1 MYKLEDYK
9 VIADEMI
16 QNDRERD
23 DKFLRIDAMHN
34 VEWSL
39 PGQWQNTDWIR
50 QYPSTKPADALDTA
64 IRALSTKEPQLAVMP
79 ILPNQETKDQ
89 FDVIERGLMWAWRQM
104 GRRAQFNPTRAI
116 VTSAIKYDE
125 ITAQLVHI
133 PTHNESLTSINSKNA
148 RQKRQFGDFALIVHN
163 PRNVHVQYSDD
174 GFERV
179 VLCKRQAVHK
189 IVDFWGENA
198 NDLLKSLGCEGGYK
212 LTDVVDVY
220 DYWDGEV
227 RCVWLER
234 GANIVLMPPMEH
246 KLGFIPWTCRVGGTN
261 LEDLTVNQ
269 RRPMLNSI
277 ISGDLWQT
285 SNLFRSLMLSL
296 TMARAAEPTIKSTTP
311 TGEGV
316 EIDATEPMGQIKV
329 RAGEDATKLPPSE
342 IGQSIQGMYQ
352 MLGGEMEQAAGI
364 NLLQMNSAPSGMAF
378 ATYNAMIQSAM
389 GSINPH
395 KQTAEQS
402 IADVFGLMVAWL
414 KHSNQP
420 LISYD
425 DRKSNMNDGVPSYG
439 TQEIITADMLPDL
452 EDFCATVKLTE
463 YVPTDEL
470 GRINGMT
477 MLVQNLTYP
486 TARALESLDVSDPKT
501 AMEEWGEEQK
511 TKASVMEEVKD
522 LQFESDLIRQRK
534 SFAMQM
540 EQQQVQ
546 MQMQQQVAADQQ
558 AQQMQAQQAQQA
570 PPQMSGGF
578 PGADQMSSMP
588 PGAMGDMNGM
598 NVGMNGAPMPPSPDM
613 QAPFDQTNGMGFAG
627 NFGGSSPLSAAP
639 DMTGVGL
646 PALEGRDNRGLR
658 LPPPAG
664 RKPVQ

>member
-1 MYKLEDYK
+1 MYKIGDY
-9 VIADEMI
+9 VAIADEMI

-23 DKFLRIDAMHN
+23 NKFLRIDAMHN
-34 VEWSL
+34 VEWEQ
-39 PGQWQNTDWIR
+39 PRQWMNVDWIR
-50 QYPSTKPADALDTA
+50 AYPSTKPADALDTA
-64 IRALSTKEPQLAVMP
+64 IRALSTKEPQLSVMP
-79 ILPNQETKDQ
+79 LMPNIETRDS
-89 FDVIERGLMWAWRQM
+89 FDRIERGLMWAWKQI

-133 PTHNESLTSINSKNA
+133 PTHNKSLSAIGSRAKQVRN
-148 RQKRQFGDFALIVHN
+148 FGNFALIVHN
-163 PRNVHVQYSDD
+163 PRNVHVQYSDA

-179 VLCKRQAVHK
+179 LLCKREPVYK
-189 IVDFWGENA
+189 VIDFWGANA
-198 NDLLKSLGCEGGYK
+198 SELSKSFGGEK
-212 LTDVVDVY
+212 QPAVTDFVDVY
-220 DYWDGEV
+220 DYMDGQY
-227 RCVWLER
+227 RCVWVSN
-234 GANIVLMPPMEH
+234 GADFVLMPPTEH

-277 ISGDLWQT
+277 VAGDLWHT

-311 TGEGV
+311 TGDGV
-316 EIDATEPMGQIKV
+316 EIDATEPMGQIKA
-329 RAGEDATKLPPSE
+329 RPGEEVIKLPPSE

-378 ATYNAMIQSAM
+378 ATYNAMLQSAM

-395 KQTAEQS
+395 KQNAEQA
-402 IADVFGLMVAWL
+402 IADIFGLMVAWT
-414 KHSNQP
+414 KYSGEP

-425 DRKSNMNDGVPSYG
+425 DRKNNMIDGVPTYG
-439 TQEIITADMLPDL
+439 SQEMITADDLPEV
-452 EDFCATVKLTE
+452 EDFCSTVKLTE

-522 LQFESDLIRQRK
+522 LQFEADLIRQRK
-534 SFAMQM
+534 SMAMQM
-540 EQQQVQ
+540 E
-546 MQMQQQVAADQQ
+546 MQQ
-558 AQQMQAQQAQQA
+558 AQAQQAMQAQQAAQQPQQPPMMQEGQM
-570 PPQMSGGF
+570 PPQ
-578 PGADQMSSMP
+578 PQME
-588 PGAMGDMNGM
+588 
-598 NVGMNGAPMPPSPDM
+598 
-613 QAPFDQTNGMGFAG
+613 APFENTQGMGFAG
-627 NFGGSSPLSAAP
+627 NFGGSSPLAAAP

-646 PALEGRDNRGLR
+646 PAIEGRDNRGLR
-658 LPPPAG
+658 LPPPGG
-664 RKPVQ
+664 REPLE